1 MKACE
6 NCGKCCMGSPCG
18 MAEKHGMTS
27 TYGGRCPALVRSSG
41 KYWCG
46 LVLNAE
52 GQEKAVLAHALKI
65 GEGCHLWA

>member
-1 MKACE
+1 
-6 NCGKCCMGSPCG
+6 

-65 GEGCHLWA
+65 ADNGISMRGKGERDYYDIART

>member
-18 MAEKHGMTS
+18 MAEKHGMTI

-46 LVLNAE
+46 LVINAE
-52 GQEKAVLAHALKI
+52 GPEKADLAHALKI